1 MAWRR
6 TGGGASLIRVKEV
19 AMVQKSAWDAD
30 LELGFG
36 AVDAEHHLQ
45 ARLVSILRD
54 AVESRR
60 DRAVIE
66 EILRR
71 VEDTSN
77 VHFMSE
83 ELLMRLHAYDHY
95 GVHVEAHR
103 QLINGLKELRARFES
118 GSSADLLGSIRWVEE
133 WLAGH
138 IQGMDRRFVESM
150 SRGATSPS

>member
-1 MAWRR
+1 
-6 TGGGASLIRVKEV
+6 LIRVKEV
-19 AMVQKSAWDAD
+19 AMVQKSAWDAE
-30 LELGFG
+30 LELGVG

-45 ARLVSILRD
+45 ARLVSVLRQ

-60 DRAVIE
+60 DPAVIE

-103 QLINGLKELRARFES
+103 QLIDGLKALRVRIES
-118 GSSADLLGSIRWVEE
+118 EPGADLLGSIRWVEE
-133 WLAGH
+133 WLAAH
-138 IQGMDRRFVESM
+138 IQGMDRRFVEAM
-150 SRGATSPS
+150 SRGTPSPS

>member
-1 MAWRR
+1 
-6 TGGGASLIRVKEV
+6 
-19 AMVQKSAWDAD
+19 MVQKSAWDAE
-30 LELGFG
+30 LELGVG

-45 ARLVSILRD
+45 ARLVSVLRE

-103 QLINGLKELRARFES
+103 QLIDGLKELRVRFES
-118 GSSADLLGSIRWVEE
+118 EPGANLLGSIGWVEE
-133 WLAGH
+133 WLAAH
-138 IQGMDRRFVESM
+138 IRGMDRRFVEAM
-150 SRGATSPS
+150 SRGPPSPS